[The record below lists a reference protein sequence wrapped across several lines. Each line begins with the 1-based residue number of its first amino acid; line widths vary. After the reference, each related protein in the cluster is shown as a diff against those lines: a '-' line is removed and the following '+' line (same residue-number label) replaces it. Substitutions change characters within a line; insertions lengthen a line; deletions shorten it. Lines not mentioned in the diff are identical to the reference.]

1 MVLQRG
7 PGGVRDPRR
16 TDGQAGATTR
26 PPRTSASGRG
36 SCGSA
41 TGSRRRDGGVAG
53 VRYPAGADHD
63 HARVL
68 AGELGERRGGAR
80 G

>member
-1 MVLQRG
+1 MARRAQLPGRHVPVHPAGGAVAVQLARG
-7 PGGVRDPRR
+7 
-16 TDGQAGATTR
+16 DG
-26 PPRTSASGRG
+26 
-36 SCGSA
+36 
-41 TGSRRRDGGVAG
+41 DGGVAG